1 MPNRIWS
8 RQNLIRNL
16 LMGGTVLA
24 AMVATALLPASRQE
38 VFNGHKDLGHGDYAL
53 NIRRE
58 KPGAVVIR

>member
-1 MPNRIWS
+1 
-8 RQNLIRNL
+8 
-16 LMGGTVLA
+16 MGGTVLEA
-24 AMVATALLPASRQE
+24 IVATALLPASTQE